1 MFTKVFLSVLIL
13 IVILLIISQII
24 LIRKI
29 KILENREKTMQSCM
43 EDAFHEMKTPIAA
56 IKVLADALLSQ
67 EDAKADITIYKEFMR
82 DISIEADR
90 ENKIIS
96 DLTQLV
102 KLEKLERELE
112 ITEFSVNELTG
123 DIIKL
128 LAPIAGQRNITII
141 LEALHEV
148 KICSDRNKVSDI
160 ILNLVENAVKYNVEN
175 GWIKINLANEHEK
188 CCIKVSDSGIGI
200 PEEFQGKIFERFYR
214 VNKQYSREI
223 GGTGLGL
230 SIVLSAV
237 KMLGGTVELESSTE
251 KGSTFMVKIPATF
264 QLLK

>member
-1 MFTKVFLSVLIL
+1 MFIKIFLSVLIL
-13 IVILLIISQII
+13 LVILLIINRIS

-29 KILENREKTMQSCM
+29 KIFENREKAMQSCM
-43 EDAFHEMKTPIAA
+43 EDAFHELKTPLAA
-56 IKVLADALLSQ
+56 IKVLADSLLSQ
-67 EDAKADITIYKEFMR
+67 EDAKADIAIYKEFMK

-96 DLTQLV
+96 DLMQLV
-102 KLEKLERELE
+102 KLEKPERELE
-112 ITEFSVNELTG
+112 ITEFSVNELSK

-128 LAPIAGQRNITII
+128 LAPIAGQRNIKIV

-148 KICSDRNKVSDI
+148 KLCSDRGKVSDI
-160 ILNLVENAVKYNVEN
+160 IMNLVENAVKYNIED
-175 GWIKINLANEHEK
+175 GWIKINLSDEQEK

-200 PEEFQGKIFERFYR
+200 PKEEQGKIFERFYR

-230 SIVLSAV
+230 SIVLSAAE
-237 KMLGGTVELESSTE
+237 MLGGTAELESSTE
-251 KGSTFMVKIPATF
+251 KGSTFMVKIPTIF
-264 QLLK
+264 YSPK